1 MKIKEIRY
9 SIYVKMLDWR
19 ADNSLR
25 ILLVILYVALQM
37 CDESDDKV
45 AALEVD
51 NGSGMCKAG
60 FTSDDCG
67 TTQASG
73 TYE

>member
-1 MKIKEIRY
+1 MKIKEIKKY
-9 SIYVKMLDWR
+9 SIYLRMLDWR

-25 ILLVILYVALQM
+25 ILLVILYVVLQM
-37 CDESDDKV
+37 CDDEI

-51 NGSGMCKAG
+51 NGSWMCKAG

>member
-1 MKIKEIRY
+1 
-9 SIYVKMLDWR
+9 MLDWR

-25 ILLVILYVALQM
+25 ILLVILYVVLQM
-37 CDESDDKV
+37 CDDEV

-51 NGSGMCKAG
+51 NGSRMCKAG

-67 TTQASG
+67 TTKASG
-73 TYE
+73 T